1 MDGNRR
7 WAAARGLPA
16 AAGHRAGARRLRGLL
31 DFLLP
36 PGAGPGAFGTAPCG
50 VEALTVFAM
59 STENLRRR
67 DPREVGLLRM
77 LFEETLRREAP
88 VLAER
93 GVRLRVVGE
102 PLWGAGGP
110 GAGGGGAWEGLR
122 CAAWGAERMTAGGH
136 FPFTVALGY
145 GGRRDLVLA
154 ARALAAR
161 AAERRIDPESIVEE
175 DLEGLLALGSLD
187 VPAPDLLIRPGGE
200 RRLSNFLLWEL
211 AYAELHFC
219 DSLWPEF
226 SAADFQAALDWFAS
240 RERRFGD

>member
-1 MDGNRR
+1 
-7 WAAARGLPA
+7 
-16 AAGHRAGARRLRGLL
+16 
-31 DFLLP
+31 
-36 PGAGPGAFGTAPCG
+36 
-50 VEALTVFAM
+50 
-59 STENLRRR
+59 
-67 DPREVGLLRM
+67 
-77 LFEETLRREAP
+77 
-88 VLAER
+88 
-93 GVRLRVVGE
+93 
-102 PLWGAGGP
+102 
-110 GAGGGGAWEGLR
+110 
-122 CAAWGAERMTAGGH
+122 MTAGGR

-175 DLEGLLALGSLD
+175 DLEGLLALGGLD

-226 SAADFQAALDWFAS
+226 SAVDFQAALDWFAS